1 MTIKNKVYL
10 GIFLFVVIVIGNA
23 LLGMQSINKLNSEIT
38 YITGN
43 AWDAA
48 DGAMEGTIGIQSQI
62 ITLDAFINNEM
73 SLTDAKNKIAETNE
87 FTLEALGRMKASGL
101 MAPKAL
107 TTLDNYLAKLE
118 DLKGKILSDNK
129 ATSMNTVPEFDQH
142 ALTLLEFIETLEEE
156 GDSQVEESAANLD
169 NVISKVQLNNYI
181 SLIIVFVLSAV
192 IAFAANRLII
202 RPLRQMISVL
212 ESLNS
217 ADGNLTTRLDSSGKD
232 EMAEVA
238 KNLNGFIELVH
249 SIIKQVASTVSST
262 KGFAAQMDDALQ
274 QVDRLSKHQQL
285 GTNEIST
292 AVNAMTSSLNEV
304 SADASKCGDMAV
316 EANAN
321 STQGQNNLSQTLQS
335 LHNVVDEME
344 KASSVVSTLETDGQN
359 IGNVLDVIRA
369 IAEQTN
375 LLALNAAIE
384 AARAGETGRG
394 FAVVADEVRNL
405 ANRTHEST
413 LEIETVVERIQK
425 GSADAAQV
433 MRSSQKLTE
442 GVSTQAKDTI
452 DMFTTII
459 ESINTLSHTN
469 QQISLS
475 IQEQNQQAGEIAKQ
489 VNDVTNTA
497 SSNVEYTQKA
507 VDVKKRLIDDVE
519 QLSKLVDR
527 FQI

>member
-1 MTIKNKVYL
+1 MAIKVKIYL
-10 GIFLFVVIVIGNA
+10 GIFLFVIIVLGNA
-23 LLGMQSINKLNSEIT
+23 ILGMLSISKLNSEII

-62 ITLDAFINNEM
+62 ITLDAFINNEL
-73 SLTDAKNKIAETNE
+73 SLADARNKIIETNK

-101 MAPKAL
+101 METQAL

-118 DLKGKILSDNK
+118 TLKGKILSDNK
-129 ATSMNTVPEFDQH
+129 EISMSAVAEFDQH
-142 ALTLLEFIETLEEE
+142 VETLLGFIEVLEEE
-156 GDSQVEESAANLD
+156 GDSQVEKSAANLES
-169 NVISKVQLNNYI
+169 VIHKVELNNYLGLVIVLVI
-181 SLIIVFVLSAV
+181 SAF

-202 RPLRQMISVL
+202 RPLRQMITVL
-212 ESLNS
+212 EGLNS

-238 KNLNGFIELVH
+238 KHLNGFIELVH
-249 SIIKQVASTVSST
+249 SVIKQVASTVST
-262 KGFAAQMDDALQ
+262 TQGFAAQIDDALQ
-274 QVDRLSKHQQL
+274 QVDRLSKHQQQ
-285 GTNEIST
+285 GTNEISNS
-292 AVNAMTSSLNEV
+292 VNAMTSSLSEV
-304 SADASKCGDMAV
+304 SADASKCGDMAIA
-316 EANAN
+316 ANTS
-321 STQGQNNLSQTLQS
+321 STQGQTNLSQTLKS
-335 LHNVVDEME
+335 LHNVVNEMD

-359 IGNVLDVIRA
+359 IGNVLDVIRG

-394 FAVVADEVRNL
+394 FAVVADEVRSL

-442 GVSTQAKDTI
+442 DVSTQAKETI
-452 DMFTTII
+452 EMFTAII
-459 ESINTLSHTN
+459 ASINTLSHTN
-469 QQISLS
+469 QQISAS
-475 IQEQNQQAGEIAKQ
+475 IQEQNQQAGEIAEQ

-507 VDVKKRLIDDVE
+507 VDIKNRLINDVQ

-527 FQI
+527 FRI